1 MNYDS
6 TDDLI
11 FDITRCNVN
20 ITNIILIDSFV
31 SQSEQFINSVNN
43 NTLAIVYRRA
53 ASYDKLLEILNNEN
67 LINVKRIA
75 FAFDNDLIESK
86 YFINENPFFTDNDI
100 SPNTVEENYSSGL
113 QTILNIIRT
122 KQLLNIDFLACES
135 LLSNRWKS
143 FYNLLFIKTLVTVG
157 ASDNKTGNVA
167 YGADWIL
174 ESTHE
179 DVKSIYWT
187 DAINNYSTSLVVTP
201 FIDATLI
208 PVGSSSYPFVA
219 TSGNCIFLKNTAA
232 KTITQQMSFELTSA
246 IYGSTNVPLFDLTGG
261 IAGNNNIESEGW
273 VLDGNGFNIGLEGLG
288 TTAFYSLVRST
299 TNTLYTV
306 KNINIIGN
314 LTNLNNVLG
323 CGIIDYSVTKYV
335 IMKNC
340 YIHSTGNLTIK
351 GGGLAGDFLGNN
363 LGKTYI
369 TDCGVSAEGNIV
381 INIKQGGLVG
391 YNARNSRINGCYVY
405 ANGNI
410 TISGDAGGM
419 IGYHAGYNAYA
430 GGVVDLSKG
439 VYISTSFVKAVN
451 TLNVN
456 TGGGGIIGN
465 RAGYNYGFFSVSNCA
480 VLAGTV
486 SVVHIETGG
495 IVGIFNGTTTSTD
508 PTSTTPATGIIDK
521 CAFIPTN
528 LANNIKFGAIVGKS
542 YFNSNLTVSN
552 CYTSVNL
559 PLLGSQA
566 SSINCVTQWTNCYT
580 INSFFGALSA
590 SANNTVTNCVYGAVG
605 VPPAGYYGLTV
616 FDEVNVLSSGT
627 LSSWNSDW
635 SMGASNRPT
644 LQVFQDNT
652 WSVAFYP
659 SATLSKIT
667 TDTLVVN
674 NAITYNINLSNN
686 YYDIIV
692 KYVFTGVKLPR
703 NDTNIVTLT
712 INKGSSSGLITY
724 TPITDDTNHLEIVS
738 VKNINIDIELNSGS
752 VNLDTIVCDFSNV
765 NTDNS
770 SFFNT
775 ISPSDSALA
784 KQTKLND
791 NSDRRKQALTQIF
804 SASNANATTQVV
816 SLANLGFTSA
826 EIKTPTVH
834 LVNPNMINI
843 PLVYEELKTA
853 TYYITT
859 GNVTK
864 YITMGAYSVELVE
877 TVADSHVI
885 NVVIKNNGNGVYNQN
900 HPVGKTI
907 YYDGIVLTL
916 GSAIITVDETTL
928 SVLNHAVTVNAQV
941 VNPDNLVVTES
952 GVCWISSSVGGNPQ
966 TSNDKLATVSP
977 VTNGP
982 YTVTIPYMGNDTYN
996 LRSYFIINGVEYY
1009 GSLVNFK
1016 VDNFGTAG
1024 GDPYITT
1031 LENKEFYKLPGKIRN
1046 YRLFQSENCVINAS
1060 VSPIKERDVQTILE
1074 AFKDVD
1080 GFKPKTDGFYF
1091 DSYYI
1096 QIGNDY
1102 LLFNERIELLESSS
1116 ELNLLYVKP
1125 YPEVQTENING
1136 MSSTYF
1142 LTEILVQDSSCNNVL
1157 IQLKRDL
1164 NPQIINGIAIQIGSN
1179 IKNTTG
1185 ALIRRSNPRNYEIKD
1200 IKSVKLVNET
1210 KYPTS
1215 KNYHVKKETFY
1226 SKHVSGLRIH

>member
-6 TDDLI
+6 TDDLV

-43 NTLAIVYRRA
+43 NTLAIVYRRT

-100 SPNTVEENYSSGL
+100 SPNTVEENYSAGL

-201 FIDATLI
+201 FNQSTLI
-208 PVGSSSYPFVA
+208 PVGASSYPFVA

-273 VLDGNGFNIGLEGLG
+273 VLNGNGFNIGLEGLG
-288 TTAFYSLVRST
+288 STAFYSLVRST
-299 TNTLYTV
+299 NNTLYTV

-323 CGIIDYSVTKYV
+323 CGIIDYSATLYS
-335 IMKNC
+335 IIKNC

-351 GGGLAGDFLGNN
+351 GGAMTGDFFGT
-363 LGKTYI
+363 GICKSYI

-381 INIKQGGLVG
+381 INTRQGGLIG
-391 YNARNSRINGCYVY
+391 QNCRSALISGCYVY

-410 TISGDAGGM
+410 NIAMYSGGIIGDRAG
-419 IGYHAGYNAYA
+419 HSAYT
-430 GGVVDLSKG
+430 GGVVNLNKG
-439 VYISTSFVKAVN
+439 LYVSNCFLNAKN
-451 TLNVN
+451 TLSISVN
-456 TGGGGIIGN
+456 GGGIIGD
-465 RAGYNYGFFSVSNCA
+465 RAGFSDGFFSVSECA
-480 VLAGTV
+480 VLAGTLSAA
-486 SVVHIETGG
+486 SVDVGG
-495 IVGIFNGTTTSTD
+495 IVGVCQGAQDVTTGTTVS
-508 PTSTTPATGIIDK
+508 TGIIDK
-521 CAFIPTN
+521 CAFFPTN
-528 LANNIKFGAIVGKS
+528 LANTNKSGAIIGKS
-542 YFNSNLTVSN
+542 YFRSNITISN
-552 CYTSVNL
+552 CYTSVSL
-559 PLLGSQA
+559 PLLGTQA
-566 SSINCVTQWTNCYT
+566 SDNRCITNWNNCYT
-580 INSFFGALSA
+580 SYTGFFAGLN
-590 SANNTVTNCVYGAVG
+590 ANGTNTVTNCVYGAVG
-605 VPPAGYYGLTV
+605 TPPVGYYALSV

-627 LSSWNSDW
+627 LSSWNSNW
-635 SMGASNRPT
+635 LMGASNRPT

-1164 NPQIINGIAIQIGSN
+1164 NPQIINGIAIQVGNN